1 MKGNLYH
8 FEVGFVRFIDRLL
21 TQRFFPIF
29 STWKTDISKFMRFYP
44 ISLVVHARS
53 RPTHQSPPPSPLP
66 LLIFIHSFASPIS
79 IFLQFSPGEGGGGGG
94 KVAASPRIP
103 GACSINFSRF
113 LMFSLYGRS
122 AAGGL
127 RIRLEGLYKADCYPP
142 SPPSLSP
149 SFPCSWFAKT
159 CCCAR
164 SDSERRLNIFLRRRG
179 GGEPPLS
186 DFYKRIF
193 E

>member
-1 MKGNLYH
+1 M
-8 FEVGFVRFIDRLL
+8 
-21 TQRFFPIF
+21 P
-29 STWKTDISKFMRFYP
+29 
-44 ISLVVHARS
+44 A
-53 RPTHQSPPPSPLP
+53 THQSPSP

-79 IFLQFSPGEGGGGGG
+79 IFLQFSPGEGGKGGG

-113 LMFSLYGRS
+113 LMFSLYGCS

-142 SPPSLSP
+142 SPLSL
-149 SFPCSWFAKT
+149 PCSWFAKT

-164 SDSERRLNIFLRRRG
+164 SDSERRLNIFLRRG
-179 GGEPPLS
+179 GRKEL
-186 DFYKRIF
+186 YRIF
-193 E
+193 INEFSNKRMLEIFANFHAKMGYTNWINYIRRENKLFPQI